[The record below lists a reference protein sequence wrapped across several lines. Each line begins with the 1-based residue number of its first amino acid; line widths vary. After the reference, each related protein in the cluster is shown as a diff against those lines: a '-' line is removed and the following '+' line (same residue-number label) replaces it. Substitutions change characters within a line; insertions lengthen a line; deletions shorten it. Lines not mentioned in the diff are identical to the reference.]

1 MYNFQFCG
9 SLAFRWHDCG
19 VSVTLKSHV
28 WGQFSVWDHRLPA
41 WCACPS
47 ISSCSCK
54 RVDTKERPLLFL
66 SVLILVAPV
75 WTWPIFAL
83 NPTLWKHAFPW
94 TDGPHRFSWSWFRL
108 NFLVITVHASPRH
121 AAVAKHVSRQSDTNE
136 HRKLHDIS
144 VSAFDAAR
152 RKVWMHH
159 YCCWWKVAGLLF
171 SCHTGIATSCKRKMS
186 LWQLCEP
193 SLFLHWTSQASHP
206 PQSEQP
212 GMALQLQTQLGT
224 SGAPG
229 SFMEGRG
236 IVRGNEAGRTNGG
249 RMYILKQRGCLL
261 SLATDPTC
269 RWSTQSPGRSKSQ
282 GPGWT
287 SLWNGNG
294 A

>member
-1 MYNFQFCG
+1 MFEDRFQCEFIDYRPG
-9 SLAFRWHDCG
+9 THTPAFP
-19 VSVTLKSHV
+19 VV
-28 WGQFSVWDHRLPA
+28 
-41 WCACPS
+41 
-47 ISSCSCK
+47 
-54 RVDTKERPLLFL
+54 RVNVRTQRKDPYCFLL
-66 SVLILVAPV
+66 VLILVAPI

-83 NPTLWKHAFPW
+83 NPTLWKHAFPSP
-94 TDGPHRFSWSWFRL
+94 DGLHRFTWSWVRL
-108 NFLVITVHASPRH
+108 SFLVVTVHASPRH
-121 AAVAKHVSRQSDTNE
+121 AAVAKHVSRWYDTNE
-136 HRKLHDIS
+136 HTKRHDIS

-152 RKVWMHH
+152 RKVWMQH
-159 YCCWWKVAGLLF
+159 YCCWWKIADPLF
-171 SCHTGIATSCKRKMS
+171 SFHTGIATSRKREMS

-193 SLFLHWTSQASHP
+193 FLFLHWTSQASYP

-236 IVRGNEAGRTNGG
+236 IVKGNEAGRTNGG